1 MILRLLLGA
10 GIGGGVSWYLGKR
23 DQQSLMRSAG
33 IGAGAM
39 LLSPLLNGNAGSL
52 AGDKGAWWEL
62 PASWTDPAPAK
73 PKAAPAPPGGG
84 GAGGTGFYQDEG
96 GYAWYYDY
104 SAKLVSML
112 ASPKGGARV
121 VYKKAEKPD
130 AYMKVWNAVV
140 KGKTAVGGAD
150 PKGTVLA
157 YAAARGGKPT
167 GKSGA
172 AAAAPSGGGRTSAPT
187 TDVAAPPQVVGDFV
201 DKVAAMVG
209 ATRQQVYIG
218 AGALVVGVGAAI
230 YLSSRGS
237 GSSRPARAA
246 LA

>member
-39 LLSPLLNGNAGSL
+39 LLSPLLGGNAGNL
-52 AGDKGAWWEL
+52 AGDKGAWYDL

-73 PKAAPAPPGGG
+73 AKVAPGPPGGG
-84 GAGGTGFYQDEG
+84 GAEGTGFYQDEG

-104 SAKLVSML
+104 NAKLLSML

-130 AYMKVWNAVV
+130 AYQKVWSAVV
-140 KGKTAVGGAD
+140 KGKSAVGGAD

-167 GKSGA
+167 GQAGSA
-172 AAAAPSGGGRTSAPT
+172 TAPSSGGGRTSAPT
-187 TDVAAPPQVVGDFV
+187 TDVAAPPAVEGDV
-201 DKVAAMVG
+201 IDRAAAMIG
-209 ATRQQVYIG
+209 ATRQQLYIG
-218 AGALVVGVGAAI
+218 AGALVLGIGAAI